1 MINAIYIDPKQAAP
15 IIRATFPSY
24 NGKHCKIRAQ
34 DRVTFNGLNWSGG
47 SRSTYRACRLDGT
60 PIESQHDMSA
70 PPPWSNPFEGKT
82 VSIPAGC
89 AVVEHSIFCGKDM
102 GLTIYAPPADVAP
115 LLPAPVELD
124 PFAALVLKYTVERK
138 SSYNGHDRYQMAETD
153 SRYSFRP
160 EGEPAPTF
168 PTREQW
174 ETAKAD
180 LIARGF
186 LNKSGAVT
194 IAGRNAHKR

>member
-1 MINAIYIDPKQAAP
+1 MLNAIHLDPKQAAP
-15 IIRATFPSY
+15 IIRATFPGY
-24 NGKHCKIRAQ
+24 TGKHCKIRAQ
-34 DRVTFNGLNWSGG
+34 SSVTFNGLNWSGG

-60 PIESQHDMSA
+60 PLESQHDMSA

-82 VSIPAGC
+82 VDIPAGC
-89 AVVEHSIFCGKDM
+89 AVVEHSYFCGKDM

-115 LLPAPVELD
+115 MLPAPVEFA
-124 PFAALVLKYTVERK
+124 PFEALVLKYTVERK
-138 SSYNGHDRYQMAETD
+138 SSYNGQDRFAMAVSDLSQSWRT
-153 SRYSFRP
+153 P
-160 EGEPAPTF
+160 IQTP
-168 PTREQW
+168 PTRAEW
-174 ETAKAD
+174 DEAKAA